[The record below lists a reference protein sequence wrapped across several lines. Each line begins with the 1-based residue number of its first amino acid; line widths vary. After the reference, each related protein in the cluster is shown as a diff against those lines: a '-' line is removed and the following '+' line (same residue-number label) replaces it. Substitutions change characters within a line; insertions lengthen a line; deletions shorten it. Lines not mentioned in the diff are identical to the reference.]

1 MKRSLLALACGTFG
15 LGMSEF
21 VMMGLLPAI
30 ASDLGVS
37 IPQAGHLVSA
47 YAVGVCVGAPLTV
60 LLARRRPLKTILYAL
75 AAVVAVG
82 NLCAGLSA
90 GYGMLLLMRFV
101 SGLPHGAFFGVGSI
115 VAERVA
121 DEGRATQAVSIM
133 IAGMTVANLLG
144 VPVGTAIGGML
155 SWRAIFIAV
164 GVWGALLLWPVH
176 RWIPDIEP
184 LPDSG
189 LAGQFRFL
197 RRPEPW
203 LIVAATM
210 FGNGAIFCMYS
221 YVSPL
226 MTTAAGFSAGSM
238 AWVMVFAG
246 LGMTFGNLLSGRLSD
261 RSAPERV
268 AMATQ
273 VVTGAALAAMF
284 FLCRHELAALLL
296 LFVLTAS
303 LFALSSPEQL
313 LIIYE
318 SKGGE
323 MLGAAMIQVAF
334 NMGNALGACLGG
346 LAVDA
351 GGVEY
356 TTLAGLPLAAA
367 GYAAMRIYIGRKG
380 GASRRIA
387 A

>member
-1 MKRSLLALACGTFG
+1 MKRSLLALAFGTFS

-21 VMMGLLPAI
+21 VMMGLLPAV
-30 ASDLGVS
+30 ASDLNVS

-47 YAVGVCVGAPLTV
+47 YAVGVCAGAPLTV

-75 AAVVAVG
+75 AALIAVG
-82 NLCAGLSA
+82 NLCAGISS

-121 DEGRATQAVSIM
+121 DRGRAAQAVSIM

-144 VPVGTAIGGML
+144 VPVGTAIGDL
-155 SWRAIFIAV
+155 VSWRAVFLAV
-164 GVWGALLLWPVH
+164 GVCGALLLWPVH
-176 RWIPDIEP
+176 RWIPRIDP

-197 RRPEPW
+197 RRVEPW
-203 LIVAATM
+203 LIIAATM
-210 FGNGAIFCMYS
+210 FGNGAIFCVYS

-226 MTTAAGFSAGSM
+226 MTSAAGFQAGSM

-261 RSAPERV
+261 RATPERV
-268 AMATQ
+268 ALGAQMVA
-273 VVTGAALAAMF
+273 GAALAAMF
-284 FLCRHELAALLL
+284 MLCRHELAALLL

-334 NMGNALGACLGG
+334 NTGNALGACFGG
-346 LAVDA
+346 LAVET

-356 TTLAGLPLAAA
+356 TSLVGLPLAAA
-367 GYAAMRIYIGRKG
+367 GYAAMRIYIGRKDRTG
-380 GASRRIA
+380 GRCEA
-387 A
+387 